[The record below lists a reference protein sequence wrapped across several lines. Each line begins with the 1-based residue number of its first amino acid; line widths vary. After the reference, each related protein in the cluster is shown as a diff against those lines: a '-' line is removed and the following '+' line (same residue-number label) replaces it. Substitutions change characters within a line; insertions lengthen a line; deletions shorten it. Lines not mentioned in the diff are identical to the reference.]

1 MEFDILPGEAFYGGA
16 VMDGINQP
24 YTQASEREL
33 GGSDSESNAKPDDAV
48 AALNGRA
55 LGVEPGW
62 YAYIVSKGA
71 HSVYRWDDFRTKY
84 RRVASSISRCDGTL
98 LSLTRDPAR

>member
-1 MEFDILPGEAFYGGA
+1 MESTSPIRRP
-16 VMDGINQP
+16 
-24 YTQASEREL
+24 SEREL
-33 GGSDSESNAKPDDAV
+33 ESDSESNAKPDDAV

-98 LSLTRDPAR
+98 LSIDTRSGSMSVCSAARFIIPG